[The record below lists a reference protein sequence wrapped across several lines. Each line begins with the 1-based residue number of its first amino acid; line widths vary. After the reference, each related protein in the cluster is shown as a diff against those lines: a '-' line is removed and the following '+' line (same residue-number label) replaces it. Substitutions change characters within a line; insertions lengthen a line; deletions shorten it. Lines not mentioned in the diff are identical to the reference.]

1 MEPIVLQEEEFLKN
15 YVRRIAA
22 LNPTIVLVEKT
33 VSRLAQEMLLARGV
47 SVMLNVKPV
56 RRSYYVNTGNMNKN
70 EYMKLIK
77 FVRCKI

>member
-1 MEPIVLQEEEFLKN
+1 M
-15 YVRRIAA
+15 
-22 LNPTIVLVEKT
+22 NPTIVLVEKT